1 MTSKMVVRQPQ
12 PMMYSQESNEW
23 SSGICDCCQ
32 DVPGCKCLLI
42 IFKVYR
48 GLLLCCARHT
58 SGTMCRDCVLST
70 FCCACSWCQMS
81 REMKSRNVSVV
92 MVGAKNS

>member
-32 DVPGCKCLLI
+32 DVPGCQK
-42 IFKVYR
+42 
-48 GLLLCCARHT
+48 
-58 SGTMCRDCVLST
+58 GTMCRDCVLST